1 MINVSEVIRDPDF
14 CTSFR
19 IVRQIGSFTE
29 GYFVVESTEQKDVL
43 GVVDPAPGK
52 TLEVSAESDRATNVK
67 NFYCLE
73 ELKVSP
79 DDSISDFV
87 IYQNIKYKIFKV
99 ENYSDFGFFLGFG
112 VEGE

>member
-19 IVRQIGSFTE
+19 IVRQIGYFT
-29 GYFVVESTEQKDVL
+29 GGNFIVESTEQKDVL

-52 TLEVSAESDRATNVK
+52 TLEVSAESDRATNMK

-73 ELKVSP
+73 ELKISP
-79 DDSISDFV
+79 DGSISDFV
-87 IYQNIKYKIFKV
+87 IYGDKTYKIFKV
-99 ENYSDFGFFLGFG
+99 ENFSDFGYFLGSG
-112 VEGE
+112 VEV

>member
-19 IVRQIGSFTE
+19 IVRQIGYFTE
-29 GYFVVESTEQKDVL
+29 GNFVVESTEQKDVL

-67 NFYCLE
+67 NFYCLD

-79 DDSISDFV
+79 DGSISDF
-87 IYQNIKYKIFKV
+87 ILYKTKIRKIFNF
-99 ENYSDFGFFLGFG
+99 ENFSDFGFF
-112 VEGE
+112 